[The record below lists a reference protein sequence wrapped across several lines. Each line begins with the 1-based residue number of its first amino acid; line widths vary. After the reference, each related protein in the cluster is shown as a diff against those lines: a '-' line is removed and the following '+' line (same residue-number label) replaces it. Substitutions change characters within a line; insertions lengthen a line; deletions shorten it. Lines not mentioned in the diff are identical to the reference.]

1 MNDGN
6 TTASETTSENEGA
19 QTTGD
24 AMSTEQ
30 AQQALEE
37 LTATHPMGEND
48 DDGDARNT
56 TEPEPAATNDPED
69 VEAQEMK
76 TDGGK
81 RALTSLRRENRT
93 LQKENETLKAQ
104 VEQLENEKYRAR
116 VAKLATGRLKYPET
130 AIRLIDG
137 VTKDSDDRAII
148 KAIDAVAK
156 AMPDMATVEQRTVGL
171 NVGTNVGDLIS
182 RNVQTSAEQASSA
195 NAAYLTS
202 QLSGMGF

>member
-6 TTASETTSENEGA
+6 TTASETTGENEGT

-137 VTKDSDDRAII
+137 VTKDSDDKAII

>member
-24 AMSTEQ
+24 AMSAEQ

-37 LTATHPMGEND
+37 LTATQPMGEND
-48 DDGDARNT
+48 DDVDARNT

-137 VTKDSDDRAII
+137 VTKDSDDKAII

>member
-1 MNDGN
+1 
-6 TTASETTSENEGA
+6 
-19 QTTGD
+19 
-24 AMSTEQ
+24 
-30 AQQALEE
+30 
-37 LTATHPMGEND
+37 MGEND

-56 TEPEPAATNDPED
+56 TEPEPAATDDPED
-69 VEAQEMK
+69 AEAQEMK

-93 LQKENETLKAQ
+93 LQKENEALKAQ

-116 VAKLATGRLKYPET
+116 VAKLATGRLKYPDT

-137 VTKDSDDRAII
+137 VTKDSDDKAIV

-182 RNVQTSAEQASSA
+182 RNIPSQEAQASENTAFFSA
-195 NAAYLTS
+195 

>member
-1 MNDGN
+1 MNDTGN
-6 TTASETTSENEGA
+6 ASETTGDTEGI
-19 QTTGD
+19 QTAAD
-24 AMSTEQ
+24 AMSAEQ
-30 AQQALEE
+30 AQQAIEE
-37 LTATHPMGEND
+37 LAATQADEGEN
-48 DDGDARNT
+48 GDKSEGNT
-56 TEPEPAATNDPED
+56 ETDTVETDEPDD

-93 LQKENETLKAQ
+93 LQKENDTLKAR
-104 VEQLENEKYRAR
+104 VEELEAEKYAAR
-116 VAKLATGRLKYPET
+116 VVKLATGRLKYPEA

-137 VTKDSDDRAII
+137 VTKDSDDKAII

-182 RNVQTSAEQASSA
+182 RNIPSQEAQTSENTAFFSA
-195 NAAYLTS
+195 

>member
-37 LTATHPMGEND
+37 LTATQPMGEND

-56 TEPEPAATNDPED
+56 TEPAATNDPED

-93 LQKENETLKAQ
+93 LQKENETLKAR
-104 VEQLENEKYRAR
+104 VEELEAEKHAAR
-116 VAKLATGRLKYPET
+116 VVKLATGRLKYPEA

-137 VTKDSDDRAII
+137 VTKDSDDKAII

-156 AMPDMATVEQRTVGL
+156 AMPDMATVEQRTGGL

>member
-1 MNDGN
+1 
-6 TTASETTSENEGA
+6 
-19 QTTGD
+19 
-24 AMSTEQ
+24 MSTEQ

-37 LTATHPMGEND
+37 LTATQPMGEND

-69 VEAQEMK
+69 GEAQEMK

-93 LQKENETLKAQ
+93 LQKENETLKAR
-104 VEQLENEKYRAR
+104 VEELEAEKHAAR
-116 VAKLATGRLKYPET
+116 VVKLATGRLKYPET

-137 VTKDSDDRAII
+137 VTKDSDDKAII

>member
-1 MNDGN
+1 MTDNDSA
-6 TTASETTSENEGA
+6 ASQTEGKTETTTG
-19 QTTGD
+19 GD
-24 AMSTEQ
+24 AMSAEQ

-37 LTATHPMGEND
+37 LTATQEQEAD
-48 DDGDARNT
+48 DDDDT
-56 TEPEPAATNDPED
+56 TTDVDSGNDESSETD
-69 VEAQEMK
+69 DETQEMK
-76 TDGGK
+76 TDAGK
-81 RALTSLRRENRT
+81 RALINLR
-93 LQKENETLKAQ
+93 KENKNLQQENDALKAK
-104 VEQLENEKYRAR
+104 VEQLENEKFTSR
-116 VAKLATGRLKYPET
+116 VSRLATGRLKYPEA

-137 VTKDSDDRAII
+137 VTKDSDDKAII

>member
-1 MNDGN
+1 MNDTGN
-6 TTASETTSENEGA
+6 ASETTGDTEGT
-19 QTTGD
+19 QTAADT
-24 AMSTEQ
+24 MSAEQ
-30 AQQALEE
+30 AQQAIEE
-37 LTATHPMGEND
+37 LAATQTEEGENGDKGEDNTETETDEPD
-48 DDGDARNT
+48 DA
-56 TEPEPAATNDPED
+56 
-69 VEAQEMK
+69 EAQEMK

-104 VEQLENEKYRAR
+104 VEQLENEKYAAR
-116 VAKLATGRLKYPET
+116 VAKLATGRLKYPEA

-137 VTKDSDDRAII
+137 VTKDSDDKAII

-182 RNVQTSAEQASSA
+182 RNIPSQEAQTSENTAFFSA
-195 NAAYLTS
+195 

>member
-37 LTATHPMGEND
+37 LTATQAGETENGDKGEDNTETETIETDEPD
-48 DDGDARNT
+48 DA
-56 TEPEPAATNDPED
+56 
-69 VEAQEMK
+69 EAQEMK

-81 RALTSLRRENRT
+81 RALASLRRENRT
-93 LQKENETLKAQ
+93 LQKENDTLKAR
-104 VEQLENEKYRAR
+104 VEELEAEKHAAR
-116 VAKLATGRLKYPET
+116 VVKLATGRLKYPEA

-137 VTKDSDDRAII
+137 VTKDSDDKAII

>member
-6 TTASETTSENEGA
+6 TTASETTSENESA

-30 AQQALEE
+30 AQQAIEE
-37 LTATHPMGEND
+37 LAATQTEEGENGD
-48 DDGDARNT
+48 KADGD
-56 TEPEPAATNDPED
+56 TETETDEPDDAE
-69 VEAQEMK
+69 VQEMK

-81 RALTSLRRENRT
+81 RALASLRRENRT
-93 LQKENETLKAQ
+93 LQKENDTLKAR
-104 VEQLENEKYRAR
+104 VEELEAEKHAAR
-116 VAKLATGRLKYPET
+116 IVKLATGRLKYPEA

-137 VTKDSDDRAII
+137 VTKDSDDKAII

>member
-37 LTATHPMGEND
+37 LTATQPMGEND

-116 VAKLATGRLKYPET
+116 VAKLAAGRLKYPET

-137 VTKDSDDRAII
+137 VTKDSDDKAII

-182 RNVQTSAEQASSA
+182 RNVQTNAEQASSA

>member
-1 MNDGN
+1 MNDTGN
-6 TTASETTSENEGA
+6 ASETTGDTEGI
-19 QTTGD
+19 QTAVD
-24 AMSTEQ
+24 AMSADQ
-30 AQQALEE
+30 AQQAIEE
-37 LTATHPMGEND
+37 LAATQADEGENGD
-48 DDGDARNT
+48 KGEDNTETDTVETDETGDA
-56 TEPEPAATNDPED
+56 
-69 VEAQEMK
+69 EAQEMK

-93 LQKENETLKAQ
+93 LQKENDTLKAR
-104 VEQLENEKYRAR
+104 VEELEAEKYAAR
-116 VAKLATGRLKYPET
+116 VVKLATGRLKYPEA

-137 VTKDSDDRAII
+137 VTKDSDDKAIT

-182 RNVQTSAEQASSA
+182 RNVQTSAEQANSA

>member
-37 LTATHPMGEND
+37 LAATQPMREND
-48 DDGDARNT
+48 DDDARDT
-56 TEPEPAATNDPED
+56 IEPEPAANDEPED

-116 VAKLATGRLKYPET
+116 VAKLAAGRLKYPET

-137 VTKDSDDRAII
+137 VTKDSDDKAII

>member
-37 LTATHPMGEND
+37 LAATQPMREND
-48 DDGDARNT
+48 DDDVRDT
-56 TEPEPAATNDPED
+56 IEPEPAATNDPED

-93 LQKENETLKAQ
+93 LQKENDTLKAR
-104 VEQLENEKYRAR
+104 VEELEAEKHAAR
-116 VAKLATGRLKYPET
+116 VAKLAAGRLKYPET

-137 VTKDSDDRAII
+137 VTKDSDDKAII

>member
-6 TTASETTSENEGA
+6 ATASETTSENEGA

-37 LTATHPMGEND
+37 LAATQAGETEN
-48 DDGDARNT
+48 GDKGEDNT
-56 TEPEPAATNDPED
+56 ETEPIETDEPDDA
-69 VEAQEMK
+69 EAQEMK
-76 TDGGK
+76 TDAGK
-81 RALTSLRRENRT
+81 RALINLR
-93 LQKENETLKAQ
+93 KENKNLQQENDALKAK
-104 VEQLENEKYRAR
+104 VEQLENEKFTSR
-116 VAKLATGRLKYPET
+116 VAKLAAGRLKYPET

-137 VTKDSDDRAII
+137 VTKDSDDKAII

>member
-137 VTKDSDDRAII
+137 VTKDSDDKAII

>member
-19 QTTGD
+19 QATGD

-30 AQQALEE
+30 AQQALEA
-37 LTATHPMGEND
+37 LTATQPMGEND

-137 VTKDSDDRAII
+137 VTKDSDDKAII

-182 RNVQTSAEQASSA
+182 RNVQTNAEQASSA

>member
-37 LTATHPMGEND
+37 LTATQPMGEND

-137 VTKDSDDRAII
+137 VTKDSDDKAII

>member
-37 LTATHPMGEND
+37 LTATQPMGEND

-137 VTKDSDDRAII
+137 VTKDSDDKAII

-182 RNVQTSAEQASSA
+182 RNVQTNAEQASSA

>member
-1 MNDGN
+1 MNDNGN
-6 TTASETTSENEGA
+6 ASETTGETEGT
-19 QTTGD
+19 QTATD
-24 AMSTEQ
+24 AMSAEQ
-30 AQQALEE
+30 AQQAIEE
-37 LTATHPMGEND
+37 LAATQPTGEND
-48 DDGDARNT
+48 DDDARDT
-56 TEPEPAATNDPED
+56 IEPEPAANDEPED
-69 VEAQEMK
+69 AEAQEMK

-104 VEQLENEKYRAR
+104 VEQLENEKYRSR
-116 VAKLATGRLKYPET
+116 VAKLATGRLKYPEA

-137 VTKDSDDRAII
+137 VTKDSDDKAII

-156 AMPDMATVEQRTVGL
+156 AMPEMATVEQRTVGL

>member
-30 AQQALEE
+30 AQQALDE
-37 LTATHPMGEND
+37 LAATQPMREND
-48 DDGDARNT
+48 DDDARDT
-56 TEPEPAATNDPED
+56 IEPEPAANDEPED

-104 VEQLENEKYRAR
+104 VEQLENEKYRDR
-116 VAKLATGRLKYPET
+116 VAKLAAGRLKYPET

-137 VTKDSDDRAII
+137 VTKDSDDKAII

>member
-37 LTATHPMGEND
+37 LAATQPMGEND
-48 DDGDARNT
+48 DDDARDT
-56 TEPEPAATNDPED
+56 IEPEPAATNDPED

-137 VTKDSDDRAII
+137 VTKDSDDKAII

-182 RNVQTSAEQASSA
+182 RNVQTIAEQASSA

>member
-1 MNDGN
+1 MNDTGN
-6 TTASETTSENEGA
+6 ASETTGETEGT
-19 QTTGD
+19 QTAAD
-24 AMSTEQ
+24 AMSAEQ
-30 AQQALEE
+30 AQQAIEE
-37 LTATHPMGEND
+37 LAATQADEGEN
-48 DDGDARNT
+48 GDKSEGNT
-56 TEPEPAATNDPED
+56 ETDTVETDEPDD

-93 LQKENETLKAQ
+93 LQKENDTLKAR
-104 VEQLENEKYRAR
+104 VEELEAEKYAAR
-116 VAKLATGRLKYPET
+116 VVKLATGRLKYPEAAT
-130 AIRLIDG
+130 RLIDG
-137 VTKDSDDRAII
+137 VTKDSDDKAII

-182 RNVQTSAEQASSA
+182 RNIPSQEAQTSENTAFFSA
-195 NAAYLTS
+195 

>member
-1 MNDGN
+1 MNDNGN
-6 TTASETTSENEGA
+6 ASDTTGENEGA

-37 LTATHPMGEND
+37 LTATQPMGEND

-137 VTKDSDDRAII
+137 VTKDSDDKAII

-182 RNVQTSAEQASSA
+182 RNVQTNAEQASSA

>member
-1 MNDGN
+1 MNDTGN
-6 TTASETTSENEGA
+6 ASETTGDTEGI
-19 QTTGD
+19 QTAVD
-24 AMSTEQ
+24 AMSADQ
-30 AQQALEE
+30 AQQAIEE
-37 LTATHPMGEND
+37 LAATQADEGENGD
-48 DDGDARNT
+48 KSEGNTETDTVETDETGDA
-56 TEPEPAATNDPED
+56 
-69 VEAQEMK
+69 EAQEMK

-93 LQKENETLKAQ
+93 LQKENDTLKAR
-104 VEQLENEKYRAR
+104 VEELEAEKYAAR

-137 VTKDSDDRAII
+137 VTKDSDDKAII

-182 RNVQTSAEQASSA
+182 RNIPSQEAQTSENTAFFSA
-195 NAAYLTS
+195 

>member
-1 MNDGN
+1 MNNDTGN
-6 TTASETTSENEGA
+6 ASETTGETEGT
-19 QTTGD
+19 QTAAD
-24 AMSTEQ
+24 AMSAEQ

-37 LTATHPMGEND
+37 LTATQPMGEND

-56 TEPEPAATNDPED
+56 TEPEPAVTNDPED

-116 VAKLATGRLKYPET
+116 VVKLATGRLKYPEA

-137 VTKDSDDRAII
+137 VTKDSDDKAII

-182 RNVQTSAEQASSA
+182 SNVQTSAEQASSA

>member
-1 MNDGN
+1 MNNDTGN
-6 TTASETTSENEGA
+6 ASETTGETEGP
-19 QTTGD
+19 QTAAD
-24 AMSTEQ
+24 AMSAEQ
-30 AQQALEE
+30 AQQAIEE
-37 LTATHPMGEND
+37 LAATQAGETEN
-48 DDGDARNT
+48 GDKGEDN
-56 TEPEPAATNDPED
+56 TEPEPIETDEPDDA
-69 VEAQEMK
+69 EAQEMK
-76 TDGGK
+76 TDGDK
-81 RALTSLRRENRT
+81 RALASLRRENRT

-137 VTKDSDDRAII
+137 VTKDSDDKAII

>member
-1 MNDGN
+1 MTDNDSA
-6 TTASETTSENEGA
+6 ASQTEGKTETTTG
-19 QTTGD
+19 GD
-24 AMSTEQ
+24 AMSAEQ

-37 LTATHPMGEND
+37 LTATQEQEAD
-48 DDGDARNT
+48 DDDDT
-56 TEPEPAATNDPED
+56 TTDVDSGNDESSETD
-69 VEAQEMK
+69 DETQEMK
-76 TDGGK
+76 TDAGK
-81 RALTSLRRENRT
+81 RALINLR
-93 LQKENETLKAQ
+93 KENKNLQQENDALKAK
-104 VEQLENEKYRAR
+104 VEQLENEKFTSR
-116 VAKLATGRLKYPET
+116 VSKLATGRLKYPEA

-137 VTKDSDDRAII
+137 VTKDSDDKAII

>member
-37 LTATHPMGEND
+37 LTATQPMGEND

-69 VEAQEMK
+69 AEAQEMK

-116 VAKLATGRLKYPET
+116 VAKLAAGRLKYPET

-137 VTKDSDDRAII
+137 VTKDSDDKAII

-182 RNVQTSAEQASSA
+182 RNVQTNAEQASSA

>member
-1 MNDGN
+1 MNDTGN
-6 TTASETTSENEGA
+6 ASETTSENEGT
-19 QTTGD
+19 QTAAD
-24 AMSTEQ
+24 AMSAEQ
-30 AQQALEE
+30 AQQAIEE
-37 LTATHPMGEND
+37 LAATQAGETENGD
-48 DDGDARNT
+48 KADGDT
-56 TEPEPAATNDPED
+56 ETETIETDEPEDA
-69 VEAQEMK
+69 EAQEMK

-137 VTKDSDDRAII
+137 VTKDSDDKAII

-182 RNVQTSAEQASSA
+182 RNISSQEAQTSENTAFFSA
-195 NAAYLTS
+195 

>member
-37 LTATHPMGEND
+37 L
-48 DDGDARNT
+48 
-56 TEPEPAATNDPED
+56 AATQAGETENGDKGED
-69 VEAQEMK
+69 NTEHEPIETDEPDDAEAQEMK

-93 LQKENETLKAQ
+93 LQKENETLKAR
-104 VEQLENEKYRAR
+104 VEELEAEKHAAR
-116 VAKLATGRLKYPET
+116 VVKLATGRLKYPEA

-137 VTKDSDDRAII
+137 VTKDSDDKAII

-182 RNVQTSAEQASSA
+182 RNIPSQEAQTSENTAFFSA
-195 NAAYLTS
+195 

>member
-30 AQQALEE
+30 AQQAIEE
-37 LTATHPMGEND
+37 LTATQAGETENGDKGEDNTETETIETDEPD
-48 DDGDARNT
+48 DA
-56 TEPEPAATNDPED
+56 
-69 VEAQEMK
+69 EAQEMK

-81 RALTSLRRENRT
+81 RALASLRRENRT
-93 LQKENETLKAQ
+93 LQKENDTLKAR
-104 VEQLENEKYRAR
+104 VEELEAEKHAAR
-116 VAKLATGRLKYPET
+116 VVKLATGRLKYPEA

-137 VTKDSDDRAII
+137 VTKDSDDKAII

>member
-37 LTATHPMGEND
+37 LTATQPMGEND

-56 TEPEPAATNDPED
+56 TEPEPSATNDPED

-93 LQKENETLKAQ
+93 LQKENDTLKAR
-104 VEQLENEKYRAR
+104 VEELEAEKYVAR
-116 VAKLATGRLKYPET
+116 VVKLATGRLKYPEA

-137 VTKDSDDRAII
+137 VTKDSDDKAII

-182 RNVQTSAEQASSA
+182 RNIPSQEAQTSENTAFFSA
-195 NAAYLTS
+195 

>member
-6 TTASETTSENEGA
+6 TNASETTSENEGA

-30 AQQALEE
+30 AQQALDE
-37 LTATHPMGEND
+37 LTATQPMGEND

-56 TEPEPAATNDPED
+56 TEPAATNDPED

-116 VAKLATGRLKYPET
+116 VAKLAAGRLKYPET

-137 VTKDSDDRAII
+137 VTKDSDDKAII

-182 RNVQTSAEQASSA
+182 RNIPSQEAQTSENTAFFSA
-195 NAAYLTS
+195 

>member
-1 MNDGN
+1 MTDNDSAVSQTEGE
-6 TTASETTSENEGA
+6 TETTTG
-19 QTTGD
+19 GD
-24 AMSTEQ
+24 AMSAEQ

-37 LTATHPMGEND
+37 LTATQEQEAD
-48 DDGDARNT
+48 DDDTTTDADSG
-56 TEPEPAATNDPED
+56 NDESSETD
-69 VEAQEMK
+69 DETQEMK
-76 TDGGK
+76 TDAGK
-81 RALTSLRRENRT
+81 RALINLR
-93 LQKENETLKAQ
+93 KENKNLQQENDALKAK
-104 VEQLENEKYRAR
+104 VEQLENEKFTSR
-116 VAKLATGRLKYPET
+116 VSKLATGRLKYPEA

-137 VTKDSDDRAII
+137 VTKESDDKAII

>member
-1 MNDGN
+1 MTDNVSA
-6 TTASETTSENEGA
+6 ASQTEGETETTTG
-19 QTTGD
+19 GD
-24 AMSTEQ
+24 AMSAEQ

-37 LTATHPMGEND
+37 LTATQEQEAD
-48 DDGDARNT
+48 DDDDT
-56 TEPEPAATNDPED
+56 TTDVDSGNDESSETD
-69 VEAQEMK
+69 DETQEMK
-76 TDGGK
+76 TDAGK
-81 RALTSLRRENRT
+81 RALINLR
-93 LQKENETLKAQ
+93 KENKNLQQENDALKAK
-104 VEQLENEKYRAR
+104 VEQLENEKFTSR
-116 VAKLATGRLKYPET
+116 VSKLATGRLKYPEA

-137 VTKDSDDRAII
+137 VTKDSDDKAII